1 MAIGITIVFILFGL
15 IGLLFVFLGFIIYIF
30 CKSRKNGQ
38 SVNYYKNYPMTE
50 AEKPEENPNVVSNP
64 VFVYDRETENAT
76 IIQ

>member
-1 MAIGITIVFILFGL
+1 
-15 IGLLFVFLGFIIYIF
+15 
-30 CKSRKNGQ
+30 
-38 SVNYYKNYPMTE
+38 MTE